1 MYAVKE
7 ATDYNLMSFEFDL
20 SFFIFMFSI
29 SNKWWNDTTIKCDE
43 EVDQVLHIHG

>member
-1 MYAVKE
+1 MFAVKE

-29 SNKWWNDTTIKCDE
+29 SNKW
-43 EVDQVLHIHG
+43 